1 MLKVLFYYFS
11 SLENITF
18 VNFFLPKQAMQN
30 NYYFLKKLVPT
41 VATKIQGLKLVEA
54 FSQDKDELVLCFAAA
69 RGKISHYKEFYI
81 KAVVYPKFS
90 CLHFGDSFKRAKKNT
105 VSLLEEVYDAT
116 AVGVEQY
123 ENERCFAI
131 HFDSGHS
138 LLFKL
143 FGSRSNLILF
153 KENKPLFLFNKKL
166 AADSTLSLSEFNR
179 KIDQSYVAFEQAS
192 GDYQKLFPTF
202 GKLVKHYLTNRKI
215 ASENSLEGKWNV
227 IQETLTLLHN
237 PHYYIVRVDGELALS
252 LVPVG
257 ELIAKFADPIAASN
271 ELFIRHGQDGRLE
284 ELRLAISRKLT
295 KEKKQTESYLKS
307 AYTQLEKLEEGTSNE
322 QKGHLLMAN
331 LHAVTPRMEQV
342 TLENFYQDNQPIQI
356 KLKPELSA
364 QKNAEWYYRKAKNE
378 KIEWSKLTENIE
390 LRENK
395 LMEIEHHQ
403 NTITDLTSLKT
414 LRDYIKS
421 NNLST
426 EVSVQAATL
435 PYSRQFV
442 EGYEIW
448 IGKNAKS
455 NDKLLQQY
463 SYKEDL
469 WMHVR
474 DAPGSH
480 VLLKYQAG
488 KSFPKHIIELAAG
501 VAAYNS
507 KRKTEGL
514 APVIVTPKKYVR
526 KAKGLAA
533 GQVIIEKEEVILVA
547 PANIK
552 FPIEIDKAIE

>member
-1 MLKVLFYYFS
+1 
-11 SLENITF
+11 
-18 VNFFLPKQAMQN
+18 MQN
-30 NYYFLKKLVPT
+30 NYYFLKKLVPK
-41 VATKIQGLKLVEA
+41 VAEKIQGLKLVEA

-116 AVGVEQY
+116 VIGVEQY

-143 FGSRSNLILF
+143 FGSRSNIILF
-153 KENKPLFLFNKKL
+153 RENTPLFLFNKKL
-166 AADSTLSLSEFNR
+166 AADNTLTLQEFNR
-179 KIDQSYVAFEQAS
+179 KLDQSYAAFQQIN
-192 GDYQKLFPTF
+192 GDYQRIFPTF
-202 GKLVKHYLTNRKI
+202 GKLVKHYLNHLGVV
-215 ASENSLEGKWNV
+215 SQNSLEAKWKD
-227 IQETLTLLHN
+227 IQETLMLLQN
-237 PHYYIVRVDGELALS
+237 PRYYIVRVDGELALS
-252 LVPVG
+252 LVPIG
-257 ELIAKFADPIAASN
+257 EILAEYTDPITASN
-271 ELFIRHGQDGRLE
+271 ELFIKHGQDGRLE
-284 ELRLAISRKLT
+284 ELRLAIFRKLS

-307 AYTQLEKLEEGTSNE
+307 SYTQLEKLEEGTSNE

-331 LHAVTPRMEQV
+331 LHAVAPRAEQV
-342 TLENFYQDNQPIQI
+342 MLENFYQDNQPIQL

-378 KIEWSKLTENIE
+378 KIEWNKVTENIE
-390 LRENK
+390 LRESK

-403 NTITDLTSLKT
+403 NVISDLTSLKT
-414 LRDYIKS
+414 LREYIKL
-421 NNLST
+421 NDLSPET
-426 EVSVQAATL
+426 SVQAVTL

-448 IGKNAKS
+448 VGKNAKS

-488 KSFPKHIIELAAG
+488 KPFPKHVIELAAG

-547 PANIK
+547 PANIS
-552 FPIEIDKAIE
+552 FTIDKAIE